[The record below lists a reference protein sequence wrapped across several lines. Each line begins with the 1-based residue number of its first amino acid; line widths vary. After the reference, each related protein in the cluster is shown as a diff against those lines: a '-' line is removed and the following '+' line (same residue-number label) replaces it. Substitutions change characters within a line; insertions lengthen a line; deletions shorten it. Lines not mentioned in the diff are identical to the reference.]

1 MFNEKT
7 WPTSMVI
14 AAITWNLN
22 QPRMPKNIRFNAFRF
37 LDGLIRLAATT
48 GKFNITVQTELPGVL
63 GMHILHWKYITF
75 WSDPFFNE
83 FEIWH
88 DKFSNISMHRMEQW
102 VSCFF
107 FNSIIRFHCKQG
119 LAPLLTF
126 TLPSNHFFPL
136 VWLISG
142 PPDGPG
148 RNPNPVFNA
157 WASDLNESCLNH
169 PWIDNFDK
177 RFQIRTHYDEV

>member
-63 GMHILHWKYITF
+63 GMNILHWKYIHNLLIGSLFLMNLKFDMTSFQTF
-75 WSDPFFNE
+75 QCIEWNNE
-83 FEIWH
+83 C
-88 DKFSNISMHRMEQW
+88 R
-102 VSCFF
+102 VFF

-169 PWIDNFDK
+169 P
-177 RFQIRTHYDEV
+177 

>member
-88 DKFSNISMHRMEQW
+88 DKFSNISMHNGTMS
-102 VSCFF
+102 VVFF
-107 FNSIIRFHCKQG
+107 FQFNNPLSLQTRIGAIIDIYFAIKSF
-119 LAPLLTF
+119 LPLGMAYF
-126 TLPSNHFFPL
+126 
-136 VWLISG
+136 
-142 PPDGPG
+142 
-148 RNPNPVFNA
+148 
-157 WASDLNESCLNH
+157 WASWW
-169 PWIDNFDK
+169 PWA
-177 RFQIRTHYDEV
+177 EP